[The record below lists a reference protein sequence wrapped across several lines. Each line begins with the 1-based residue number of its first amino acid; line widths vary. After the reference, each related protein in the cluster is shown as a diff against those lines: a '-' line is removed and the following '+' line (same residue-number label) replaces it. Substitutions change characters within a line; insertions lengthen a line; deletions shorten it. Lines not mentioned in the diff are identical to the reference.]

1 MSMLEVRDLQHYY
14 RGPRSLG
21 DLVARRPGTSV
32 RAVDDVSFE
41 LARGEMLALVG
52 ESGCGKTSTAQTV
65 LRPLDPTAGTIA
77 FDGKDITSIR
87 QGEMRPLR
95 RQMQIV
101 YQDPYESLNPRFR
114 VRQTLTEP
122 LEIHGI
128 SSSDAEPR
136 PLAAR

>member
-1 MSMLEVRDLQHYY
+1 MSMLEVRDLHHYY
-14 RGPRSLG
+14 QGARSLG

-52 ESGCGKTSTAQTV
+52 ESGCGKTSTAQHV
-65 LRPLDPTAGTIA
+65 PRLLDPTAGTIA

-114 VRQTLTEP
+114 VRQTL
-122 LEIHGI
+122 
-128 SSSDAEPR
+128 AA
-136 PLAAR
+136 PLAPHRIRPTAPHT